1 MILTTVRSVEQE
13 AGRTRESTRHLKLVG
28 WKGKETRS
36 RVVEDASWPGFAGI
50 ARMSVPLVTS
60 FLYICPSPEAGQLH
74 STLGVPQVGITL
86 FLGHLLE
93 GEQKNLPPAVWPVTV

>member
-1 MILTTVRSVEQE
+1 
-13 AGRTRESTRHLKLVG
+13 
-28 WKGKETRS
+28 
-36 RVVEDASWPGFAGI
+36 
-50 ARMSVPLVTS
+50 MSVPLVTS